1 MDGNAIILHDA
12 VVHTLVW
19 LFRSTLGLSVSVEPL
34 GLFSQINPDNNRRPD
49 ILLQGEA
56 KSSKVRSVMKWWSK
70 CISMAIAIAKTTSR
84 NMAFKVARLRE
95 SIMEGQNELIILI
108 LYTSRKSSSDSDEE
122 VGLEETIIRLFV
134 LVFFSYYFR

>member
-19 LFRSTLGLSVSVEPL
+19 LFRSSLGLSVSVEPL

-70 CISMAIAIAKTTSR
+70 CISMAVAIAKTTSTSR

-122 VGLEETIIRLFV
+122 VGLEETITRLFV
-134 LVFFSYYFR
+134 LVFFSC

>member
-1 MDGNAIILHDA
+1 M
-12 VVHTLVW
+12 
-19 LFRSTLGLSVSVEPL
+19 
-34 GLFSQINPDNNRRPD
+34 
-49 ILLQGEA
+49 
-56 KSSKVRSVMKWWSK
+56 
-70 CISMAIAIAKTTSR
+70 AIAKTASR
-84 NMAFKVARLRE
+84 NVAFKAARLRE